1 MPHHEARGGAWRR
14 KIKKYAHYEAG
25 GGVWRREI
33 IKYAPL
39 QSKGTAS
46 ETHKFQFVRGRQ
58 LATHHGQSKLT
69 PAQLLHPAPLNKYQ
83 FIEVESKRVKYIW
96 V

>member
-1 MPHHEARGGAWRR
+1 MEKGNYKICPITKQGG
-14 KIKKYAHYEAG
+14 
-25 GGVWRREI
+25 
-33 IKYAPL
+33 PL
-39 QSKGTAS
+39 V
-46 ETHKFQFVRGRQ
+46 ETHNFQFVRGRQ

-83 FIEVESKRVKYIW
+83 FIKLEPNRVKYIW